1 MAYGAIACAEITVVV
16 QQHHEAGFREGAREW
31 LDPLLLHA
39 RVAVRHRN
47 DWSGA
52 IGASRNEQPSPE
64 AIAAFD
70 FGFYIPLLGHI
81 ASPCKAA
88 RYPRLALRVYAPIWA

>member
-1 MAYGAIACAEITVVV
+1 MKWRGAIGDLSPRIDIMAYGVIACAEITVVV

-52 IGASRNEQPSPE
+52 IGASRNKQPTP
-64 AIAAFD
+64 
-70 FGFYIPLLGHI
+70 
-81 ASPCKAA
+81 
-88 RYPRLALRVYAPIWA
+88 